1 MRKVGSFLVCFFLV
15 SLSVIACGG
24 ADIGESCDHEGKTDD
39 CSDDGV
45 CGKNL
50 SNSLVCMKQCSS
62 FSDCS
67 SSEECVSLGYSS
79 LRGCRP
85 R

>member
-1 MRKVGSFLVCFFLV
+1 MRKVLSFLVCSLLV
-15 SLSVIACGG
+15 SVTVLACGG
-24 ADIGESCDHEGKTDD
+24 ADVGESCDHEGKTDD
-39 CSDDGV
+39 CADDGV

-50 SNSLVCMKQCSS
+50 SGSLVCMKQCSA

-67 SSEECVSLGYSS
+67 GNEECATLGYSS
-79 LRGCRP
+79 LKGCRA